1 MNLENT
7 SLFASFWIQV
17 RNEYFESAEI
27 TLNSSAIH
35 TSVSLISLRGV
46 SWQQSKD
53 NFQGILSSVSSVA
66 ISPNEV
72 R

>member
-17 RNEYFESAEI
+17 RNEYIKSAEI
-27 TLNSSAIH
+27 TSNSSAIH
-35 TSVSLISLRGV
+35 TSVSLISLREV
-46 SWQQSKD
+46 SRQQSEE
-53 NFQGILSSVSSVA
+53 NFRCTLSSASSVA
-66 ISPNEV
+66 VSPNEV

>member
-35 TSVSLISLRGV
+35 TSVSLISLREA
-46 SWQQSKD
+46 SWQQS
-53 NFQGILSSVSSVA
+53 
-66 ISPNEV
+66 
-72 R
+72 